1 MEIARFLVYLLN
13 KLLRKY
19 AKIGT
24 MSRPGRK
31 QLIESLGV
39 GVRRSMAGA
48 ILFNQKVADEVGI
61 TLRDLQVIHLLQLNG
76 PSQPRDLARWAFVT
90 TGGMTVVLD
99 RLEKA
104 RYVRREPNP
113 ADRRSCIVH
122 LIPESLRKFLGIYQ
136 SKGDHLAKV
145 LAQYSDRDLRVLA
158 AFYEKLN
165 KME

>member
-1 MEIARFLVYLLN
+1 
-13 KLLRKY
+13 
-19 AKIGT
+19 

-31 QLIESLGV
+31 ELIESLGLA
-39 GVRRSMAGA
+39 VRRSIAGA

-61 TLRDLQVIHLLQLNG
+61 NLRDLQVIHLLQLHG

-104 RYVRREPNP
+104 GYVKRQPNP

-122 LIPESLRKFLGIYQ
+122 LIPESLRKFGDAYR
-136 SKGDHLAKV
+136 SKAGLLARV
-145 LAQYSDRDLRVLA
+145 ISQYGDRDLRMLVG
-158 AFYEKLN
+158 FYEQLN
-165 KME
+165 EAG